1 VWVLGVG
8 LVVGSVIHL
17 PPPAPGLVWQSISD
31 LALSAL
37 LTVVIVMPIIFSACA
52 GRGYL
57 LPMGVMFLCIILGQ
71 VASITGWGEF
81 FPWSI
86 PAVFAQAAGK
96 HNGYPG
102 VVSYIIVL
110 LTGVAGVAGAFLWWE
125 LADETH

>member
-1 VWVLGVG
+1 
-8 LVVGSVIHL
+8 L
-17 PPPAPGLVWQSISD
+17 PQPAPGLVRQGIGD
-31 LALSAL
+31 LALSAI
-37 LTVVIVMPIIFSACA
+37 LTIGIVTPIIFAASA

-86 PAVFAQAAGK
+86 PAAFAQAAGK
-96 HNGYPG
+96 HVGYPG
-102 VVSYIIVL
+102 VASYIIVL
-110 LTGVAGVAGAFLWWE
+110 MTGIAGIAGTFLWWN